1 MPAKKTASNTK
12 KRLVLLDSH
21 AIIHRAYHALPDF
34 TSSKGEPTGALY
46 GLSTMLLR
54 IVTDLKPDYIVA
66 CYDLPQKTFRHEAYD
81 GYKAGRAKT
90 DEALVAQLQSSRNI
104 FEAFNI
110 PIYDNPGFE
119 ADDMLG
125 TIVEILKDRKDIDI
139 IIASGDMDTLQL
151 VKGTKVQVF
160 TLKKG
165 LNDTILYDEEAVLQ
179 RFGFKSELL
188 PDYKGLRGDPSDNII
203 GIAGIGEKTATTLI
217 TSFGTIENMYKV
229 LKKNPEKVKAAGV
242 TDRIIKL
249 LEEGEEEALFS
260 KTLATIR
267 RDAPISFGLPE
278 QTFHESYSF
287 SQVESLFRE
296 LEFRSL
302 IERVKRLFGTQQTSG
317 SSQVSSDAAK
327 NSSENSVASTDYNPE
342 LFKKLAIGLWLLNSD
357 LNNITPD
364 DVVHYQSAGSLEAAE
379 EKIEKALK
387 DNGLW
392 YVYANIELPLI
403 PIIDNMKK
411 QGVMVD
417 LKYLQK
423 LSDEY
428 HKELSA
434 LEKSIY
440 RHAGREFNINSPK
453 QLGEILFD
461 EMKLQSGDGKKL
473 KKTAGG
479 ARSTRESELEK
490 LRDAHP
496 IVPEIFKH
504 RELQKLLS
512 TYIDTIPALVGTDS
526 RVHADF
532 NQMGAVTGRFSSNN
546 PNLQNIPIKT
556 ELGKNIRNAFIA
568 PPGSVLMSFD
578 YSQIELRLAA
588 LLSEDPYLSEI
599 FRTGKDVHAAVAS
612 KVFGVAEKDVTH
624 EMRRR
629 AKVINFGIL
638 YGMGVT
644 ALRENLGTDRAEA
657 QAFYD
662 NYFVQ
667 FPSIR
672 GYMDAVVEAAKEK
685 GYTET
690 LFGRRRQFPG
700 LKSKIPF
707 IKAMAERMAINAPIQ
722 GTEADIIKIGMCQ
735 AEEALTKEGLLG
747 HIRLILQVHD
757 ELIFEVDAGY
767 EDKAQKIIT
776 KAMIETIPETF
787 LKGRKP
793 VPIEVVSHTG
803 KHWGELK

>member
-1 MPAKKTASNTK
+1 MPSKKTAETSQ
-12 KRLVLLDSH
+12 KRLILLDSH

-34 TSSKGEPTGALY
+34 MSSTGEPTGALY
-46 GLSTMLLR
+46 GLSTMLIR
-54 IVTDLKPDYIVA
+54 IISDLKPDYIVA
-66 CYDLPQKTFRHEAYD
+66 CYDLPEPTFRHQAYD
-81 GYKAGRAKT
+81 AYKAGRAKT
-90 DEALVAQLQSSRNI
+90 DDALIAQLNSSRKI

-110 PIYDNPGFE
+110 PIYDRPGFE

-125 TIVEILKDRKDIDI
+125 TIVEELKGNKNVDI

-151 VKGTKVQVF
+151 VNDKKVQVF

-179 RFGFKSELL
+179 RFGFKPELL

-217 TSFGTIENMYKV
+217 TTFGTLENMYKV
-229 LKKNPEKVKAAGV
+229 LKKSPEKFKEVGI
-242 TDRIIKL
+242 TDRIFKL
-249 LEEGEEEALFS
+249 LQEGEDDALFS

-267 RDAPISFGLPE
+267 RDAPIDFKLPE
-278 QTFHESYSF
+278 KTFRETFEISKI
-287 SQVESLFRE
+287 EALFRE
-296 LEFRSL
+296 LEFRSI
-302 IERVKRLFGTQQTSG
+302 IERVKRVMAGEPVMAKSKGTPVEKTS
-317 SSQVSSDAAK
+317 AAEVEADPK
-327 NSSENSVASTDYNPE
+327 
-342 LFKKLAIGLWLLNSD
+342 LLKKLTIGLWLLNSD
-357 LNNITPD
+357 LNNITID
-364 DVVHYQSAGSLEAAE
+364 DILNFQKAGTLEAAE

-392 YVYANIELPLI
+392 YVYANIELPLV
-403 PIIDNMKK
+403 PIIEQMSKT
-411 QGVMVD
+411 GVLID
-417 LKYLQK
+417 LPYLKK

-453 QLGEILFD
+453 QLGEVLFD
-461 EMKLQSGDGKKL
+461 EMKLVSTDGKKL

-490 LRDAHP
+490 LRDVHP
-496 IVPEIFKH
+496 IVGDIFKH

-512 TYIDTIPALVGTDS
+512 TYIDTIPTLVGEDE
-526 RVHADF
+526 RLHAEF
-532 NQMGAVTGRFSSNN
+532 NQMGAVTGRFSSTN

-568 PPGSVLMSFD
+568 PKGAVLMSFD

-588 LLSEDPYLSEI
+588 LLSQDEYLTAI
-599 FRTGKDVHAAVAS
+599 FNQGKDVHAAVAS
-612 KVFGVAEKDVTH
+612 KVFGVTEKEVTH

-644 ALRENLGTDRAEA
+644 ALKENLGTDRAEA

-662 NYFVQ
+662 NYFIQ
-667 FPSIR
+667 FPKIR
-672 GYMDAVVEAAKEK
+672 GYLDGVIEAAKEK
-685 GYTET
+685 GFTET

-707 IKAMAERMAINAPIQ
+707 IKAMAERMSINAPIQ
-722 GTEADIIKIGMCQ
+722 GTGADIVKIGMCQ
-735 AEEALTKEGLLG
+735 AEEALKKDDLLK

-757 ELIFEVDAGY
+757 ELIFEVDKGY
-767 EDKAQKIIT
+767 EEQANAIIK
-776 KAMIETIPETF
+776 KAMEETIPESF
-787 LKGRKP
+787 LGGRVL
-793 VPIEVVSHTG
+793 VPIEVVAHTG
-803 KHWGELK
+803 GNWGELK